1 MAASDLIP
9 DLQDAVAGFQTT
21 VAGKQTTIDAKKSS
35 GETAAANAQG
45 SKDAAVAHKDTAQ
58 RALDAA
64 YADTRSVLSDT
75 GLQDISALSDTITA
89 TAVDVFV
96 YDTSKDSDGGAWR
109 YRTTNTSWYN
119 EPLNT
124 TTRGSRREFPAV
136 AVIVSG
142 SNTITIYDGDDPTLP
157 MWMAFQTGSQ
167 VVSGETRYKF
177 LVTGSINAFTA
188 KNGWLSIA
196 RNSAVV
202 VDFIGDRAQYM
213 SQAQSGDYSGHTVA
227 QRNEFGSINTVT
239 NWLSETSFGANK
251 YYDVA
256 MTVLPS
262 APIDTYTGLP
272 VPTIAFSTNDN
283 VKFVRDDGTVF
294 EVNYGSYDEADL
306 ALNED
311 WTLMMV
317 GRYLDRSFKTYIGGN
332 EFVNEVK
339 GGNNTQRIGSV
350 DIEAG
355 TGAALGED
363 KANATTTTS
372 VKWIFGQGFSRL
384 HVNTADISDSMVCS
398 TSSSYSSGWL
408 VGDIK
413 GAFLSDTDDTNI
425 TGSLFNSNSSFNTDV
440 TGVTPFS
447 GATISHDTGGDGG
460 RLKVTSD
467 GSQYCGVFIDYS
479 TAIESGKTY
488 FFQIDYAVGTYTGNV
503 NLSANGQNTSPTPN
517 FSTSGTY
524 TAYLTST
531 YSGTASRQMR
541 IRFQD
546 AHTAGEYFFVDN
558 VIIKEVELDRSY
570 KDNGLTVNGTI
581 TRSAVATG
589 AELVS
594 YGGFGAN
601 NYLQQEY
608 NSDLDFGT
616 GDFCMMVWA
625 KDQGLYDTFLARS
638 DNVNQATEF
647 IWQTGG
653 TTDSYRVFFGNNQIQ
668 ANNLGFSTEGWHL
681 HTLIRRSGTVYFYH
695 NGELQF
701 TSTSGAP
708 SLTQSGAVLQVGI
721 AKDVVRTI
729 GVDSF
734 EGEMTLLRITS
745 SVPTEAQL
753 KKIYNDEKHLFKE
766 NANCTLYGTSDDVNA
781 LAYDE
786 DTGLLHVGTSGGRS
800 VFKGLQ
806 RVDNTTDAVGV
817 AISASND
824 LVVEE

>member
-1 MAASDLIP
+1 MSITTEVQQLTTATDDFIDNVNARKSQLTTPATNAETSAS
-9 DLQDAVAGFQTT
+9 
-21 VAGKQTTIDAKKSS
+21 
-35 GETAAANAQG
+35 
-45 SKDAAVAHKDTAQ
+45 AAVASVETINGYLEDVDLLRDK
-58 RALDAA
+58 A
-64 YADTRSVLSDT
+64 YAEYAAAKSEVD
-75 GLQDISALSDTITA
+75 GQDISAISNTITA

-142 SNTITIYDGDDPTLP
+142 PNTITIYDGDDPTLP

-294 EVNYGSYDEADL
+294 EVNYGSHDEADL

-503 NLSANGQNTSPTPN
+503 NLSANGQNTSPSPN

-589 AELVS
+589 AELVGYS
-594 YGGFGAN
+594 GFSAS
-601 NYLQQEY
+601 NYLEQPY

-616 GDFCMMVWA
+616 GDFCITVWA
-625 KDQGLYDTFLARS
+625 KQNGTSTRYIVDTRNNAGAGVLLVAGSSYQLALNAGNS
-638 DNVNQATEF
+638 V
-647 IWQTGG
+647 TGG
-653 TTDSYRVFFGNNQIQ
+653 TAGTGNWTHVTG
-668 ANNLGFSTEGWHL
+668 L
-681 HTLIRRSGTVYFYH
+681 RRSGTLELYV
-695 NGELQF
+695 NGELVS
-701 TSTSGAP
+701 STANTYAASNPSGRLTVGVRGGLLTGP
-708 SLTQSGAVLQVGI
+708 YLGSLA
-721 AKDVVRTI
+721 
-729 GVDSF
+729 
-734 EGEMTLLRITS
+734 LLRISATA
-745 SVPTEAQL
+745 PTAEQIA
-753 KKIYNDEKHLFKE
+753 KIYEDERHLFKE

-800 VFKGLQ
+800 VFQGLR
-806 RVDNTTDAVGV
+806 RVDNTTTAVGT
-817 AISASND
+817 AISASNG
-824 LVVEE
+824 LIIEE